1 MFHIDNNNN
10 NNSNKSDIFQNIKD
24 KIINLDEFVFLTGA
38 GISQES
44 GIPTFRGSGGL
55 WRKYDPMKLASI
67 SGFYENPKLV
77 WEFYKDRQE
86 LICKCNHNQGHKAI
100 AEFEQIKN
108 SYVLTQNIDG
118 LHKKAGSKNI
128 VELHGNILRME
139 CIKCEFQETLEQQID
154 QPLPPVCKICK
165 NIQRPSV
172 ILFGEPLN
180 PDTWK
185 EAERL
190 SSDCEVM
197 FIVGTSLNVGP
208 VNQLPLYAKRNGAIL
223 VEVNPEPTAIFN
235 GIMDYSIQGSA
246 TEILPQLLQL
256 EKNRY

>member
-1 MFHIDNNNN
+1 MDNNN
-10 NNSNKSDIFQNIKD
+10 KSEIFQNIKD
-24 KIINLDEFVFLTGA
+24 KIIDLDEFVFLTGA

-44 GIPTFRGSGGL
+44 GIPTFRGPEGL
-55 WRKYDPMKLASI
+55 WKKYDPMKLASI

-86 LICKCNHNQGHKAI
+86 LICNCNPNLGHISISDFGK
-100 AEFEQIKN
+100 IKN
-108 SYVLTQNIDG
+108 SSVLTQNIDG

-128 VELHGNILRME
+128 VELHGNILRTE
-139 CIKCEFQETLEQQID
+139 CTECEFQVQTEQQIG

-165 NIQRPSV
+165 NILRPSI

-180 PDTWK
+180 PDIWE

-190 SSDCEVM
+190 SNGCDVM

-223 VEVNPEPTAIFN
+223 IEVNPEFTIFN
-235 GIMDYSIQGSA
+235 KIMNYSIQGSA

-256 EKNRY
+256 

>member
-1 MFHIDNNNN
+1 MDNI
-10 NNSNKSDIFQNIKD
+10 NKSKVFQNIKD
-24 KIINLDEFVFLTGA
+24 QIIDLDQFVFLTGA

-44 GIPTFRGSGGL
+44 GIPTFRGPEGL
-55 WRKYDPMKLASI
+55 WKKYDPMKLASI

-77 WEFYKDRQE
+77 WEFYKDRQG
-86 LICKCNHNQGHKAI
+86 LICNCNPNPGHISI
-100 AEFEQIKN
+100 ADFEKIKN

-128 VELHGNILRME
+128 VELHGNILRTE
-139 CIKCEFQETLEQQID
+139 CTECEFQEKIEQQQIR

-165 NIQRPSV
+165 NILRPSV

-180 PDTWK
+180 PDTWM
-185 EAERL
+185 EAERI
-190 SSDCEVM
+190 SNDCDVM

-223 VEVNPEPTAIFN
+223 IEVNPEPTIFN
-235 GIMDYSIQGSA
+235 KIMNYSIQGSA

-256 EKNRY
+256 